1 MSVTHT
7 VPKQRM
13 KSCIGLKA
21 AGQHE
26 GLSIIVARLLAVAL
40 QQTECGQPQEQTLR
54 WPLPARY
61 RAWPMLESDLASQGC
76 RRRLRCYVCPKA
88 ATVPDDEPFPVG
100 TVLVV
105 ETYSMDSDEEGP
117 HSRFVMGKYA
127 GVTTGESDPVPY
139 GAWASATYGPA
150 GDPLPMDEQAC
161 GICRLP
167 LE

>member
-1 MSVTHT
+1 MSVTLADSS
-7 VPKQRM
+7 QRAHVSARA
-13 KSCIGLKA
+13 KD
-21 AGQHE
+21 AGHHE
-26 GLSIIVARLLAVAL
+26 GLSIVVARLLAVAL
-40 QQTECGQPQEQTLR
+40 QLTECGQPQEQTPR

-61 RAWPMLESDLASQGC
+61 RVWPMLESDLASQGC

-105 ETYSMDSDEEGP
+105 ETYSMDSDEEGLC
-117 HSRFVMGKYA
+117 SRFVMGKYA

-139 GAWASATYGPA
+139 GAWASATYGPD
-150 GDPLPMDEQAC
+150 GDPLPIDEKSC

-167 LE
+167 LD